1 MSSNVLEALKNLRSN
16 LHNVGSLNNWGKTV
30 LNQGAIAKEKMD
42 NFTLVTLEFNTTSGE
57 REAALLT
64 DNRKKGYLVA
74 SPEEYMREYESISSF
89 FNGKGE
95 RVRIVTLESGVRF
108 ECSNVD
114 FHQKTGDAIASTH
127 PLKNGQHAHYD
138 HASKKFIISNHT
150 SADPSGGTNMHNEY
164 QNAANK
170 VVLVDKDCTSIDGQT
185 VYRFEV
191 I

>member
-42 NFTLVTLEFNTTSGE
+42 NFTLVTLGFNANGE
-57 REAALLT
+57 REASLLT
-64 DNRKKGYLVA
+64 DNTKKGYLVA

-89 FNGKGE
+89 FNGQGE

-114 FHQKTGDAIASTH
+114 FQQKTGNAPASGH

-138 HASKKFIISNHT
+138 HASKKFIISNDAAANPSNNTGMHT
-150 SADPSGGTNMHNEY
+150 GYQSAV
-164 QNAANK
+164 NK

>member
-30 LNQGAIAKEKMD
+30 LNQGAVAKEKMD
-42 NFTLVTLEFNTTSGE
+42 NFTLVTLGFNASGE
-57 REAALLT
+57 REATPLANNT
-64 DNRKKGYLVA
+64 TKGYLVA

-89 FNGKGE
+89 FNGQGE

-114 FHQKTGDAIASTH
+114 FDQKTNGAPTSTD
-127 PLKNGQHAHYD
+127 PLKNGHHAHYD
-138 HASKKFIISNHT
+138 YASKKFIISNHASAVPSSNT
-150 SADPSGGTNMHNEY
+150 SMNAGY
-164 QNAANK
+164 QNAVNK

>member
-42 NFTLVTLEFNTTSGE
+42 NFTLVTLGFDANGE
-57 REAALLT
+57 REASLLT
-64 DNRKKGYLVA
+64 DNTKKGYLVA

-89 FNGKGE
+89 FNGQGE

-114 FHQKTGDAIASTH
+114 FQQKTGNAPASGH

-138 HASKKFIISNHT
+138 HTSKKFIISNNT
-150 SADPSGGTNMHNEY
+150 AANPSGGTGMHNEY

>member
-30 LNQGAIAKEKMD
+30 LNQGAVAKEKMD
-42 NFTLVTLEFNTTSGE
+42 NFTLVTLGFNANGE
-57 REAALLT
+57 REASLLT
-64 DNRKKGYLVA
+64 NNTTKGYLVA

-89 FNGKGE
+89 FNGQGE
-95 RVRIVTLESGVRF
+95 RVRIVTLEPGVRF

-114 FHQKTGDAIASTH
+114 FDQKTGNAPTSTH

-138 HASKKFIISNHT
+138 HASKKFIISNHASAVPSSNT
-150 SADPSGGTNMHNEY
+150 SMNAGY

-170 VVLVDKDCTSIDGQT
+170 VVLVDKDCVSIDGQT

>member
-42 NFTLVTLEFNTTSGE
+42 NFTLVTLGFNATSGE
-57 REAALLT
+57 REATPLANNT
-64 DNRKKGYLVA
+64 TKGYLVA

-114 FHQKTGDAIASTH
+114 FHQKTNNAPTDGH

-138 HASKKFIISNHT
+138 YDSKKFIISNHT
-150 SADPSGGTNMHNEY
+150 SADPSGGTNMHTGY
-164 QNAANK
+164 RDAVNK

>member
-42 NFTLVTLEFNTTSGE
+42 NFTLVTLEFNATSGE
-57 REAALLT
+57 REAAPLA
-64 DNRKKGYLVA
+64 DNAKKGYLVA

-95 RVRIVTLESGVRF
+95 RVRVVTLEPGVRF

-114 FHQKTGDAIASTH
+114 FNKKTGDAPTDGH

-138 HASKKFIISNHT
+138 HTSKKFIISND
-150 SADPSGGTNMHNEY
+150 AAAVPSTNTNMHTGY
-164 QNAANK
+164 QNAVNK

>member
-1 MSSNVLEALKNLRSN
+1 MSSNVLETLKNLRSN
-16 LHNVGSLNNWGKTV
+16 LHNVGSLNNWGKTA
-30 LNQGAIAKEKMD
+30 LNQGAVAKEKMD
-42 NFTLVTLEFNTTSGE
+42 NFTLVTLGFNASGE

-64 DNRKKGYLVA
+64 NNTTKRYLVA

-89 FNGKGE
+89 FNGQGE
-95 RVRIVTLESGVRF
+95 RVRIVTLEPGVRF

-114 FHQKTGDAIASTH
+114 FDQKTNNAPASGH

-138 HASKKFIISNHT
+138 YASKKFMISNHT
-150 SADPSGGTNMHNEY
+150 SAAPGGGNMNAGY

-170 VVLVDKDCTSIDGQT
+170 VILVDKDCVSIDGQT

>member
-42 NFTLVTLEFNTTSGE
+42 NFTLVTLEFNATSGE
-57 REAALLT
+57 REAAPLA
-64 DNRKKGYLVA
+64 DNAKKGYLVA

-89 FNGKGE
+89 FNGQGE

-114 FHQKTGDAIASTH
+114 FQQKTGNAPASGH

-138 HASKKFIISNHT
+138 HASKKFIISNDATANPSNNTGMHT
-150 SADPSGGTNMHNEY
+150 GY
-164 QNAANK
+164 QGAVNK